1 MVGMK
6 KKYASRGG
14 ALRRAGGGMMKKK
27 YASKGGALRR
37 KRGGTVKRRTGG
49 RTR

>member
-1 MVGMK
+1 
-6 KKYASRGG
+6 
-14 ALRRAGGGMMKKK
+14 MMKKK

-37 KRGGTVKRRTGG
+37 KRGGTVRLRTGG

>member
-1 MVGMK
+1 MK
-6 KKYASRGG
+6 KKYASRGV

-37 KRGGTVKRRTGG
+37 KRGGTIRRRTGG
-49 RTR
+49 RTK